1 MWGFGKPP
9 AQHRFLLVVVVVGWC
24 HTGWF
29 QGAVKTCQQ
38 DGTEWLANNILG
50 NEVALSKPAIRRWM
64 VFAFGRDAAA
74 SLGINIKHIRVILL
88 SFTALIA
95 ADIVANAG
103 AIRFIDLVIPHPCR
117 MH

>member
-1 MWGFGKPP
+1 M
-9 AQHRFLLVVVVVGWC
+9 
-24 HTGWF
+24 
-29 QGAVKTCQQ
+29 KTCQQ
-38 DGTEWLANNILG
+38 DGMEWLVNNILG
-50 NEVALSKPAIRRWM
+50 NEVALSKPAIRHRM
-64 VFAFGRDAAA
+64 VFAFGGDVAA

-88 SFTALIA
+88 GFTALIA

>member
-1 MWGFGKPP
+1 M
-9 AQHRFLLVVVVVGWC
+9 
-24 HTGWF
+24 
-29 QGAVKTCQQ
+29 KTCQQ
-38 DGTEWLANNILG
+38 DGMEWLVNNILG
-50 NEVALSKPAIRRWM
+50 NEVALSKPAIRHRM
-64 VFAFGRDAAA
+64 VFAFGGDVAA

-88 SFTALIA
+88 GSTALIA